1 VRQYFETYRGTRKSH
16 YWCDKVLSGAITA
29 MPGPKR
35 QHIELRFAAYL
46 VKAGEE
52 DCWSWSGPITNG
64 GHPTL
69 GRGGKGGGQTSA
81 RIVAY
86 RLATGDNP
94 DREVLNICDRKLC
107 LNPRHLLLAGAG
119 KSKATLQKRFEAKV
133 QKSGPDECWLW
144 TDKPIASGYG
154 KLSTGHDSSPI
165 LAHRLAWQL
174 ANGDIPEGLFIKQ
187 RCGNR
192 LCCNPAHLYLSLNP
206 IDGPEVSARAVE
218 AWLRCRA

>member
-1 VRQYFETYRGTRKSH
+1 MR
-16 YWCDKVLSGAITA
+16 
-29 MPGPKR
+29 GPKR
-35 QHIELRFAAYL
+35 QPIEVRFAAYL
-46 VKAGEE
+46 VKCGEDE
-52 DCWSWSGPITNG
+52 CWSWSGPITNG

-81 RIVAY
+81 RIIAY

-94 DREVLNICDRKLC
+94 DREVLNICDNKLC
-107 LNPRHLLLAGAG
+107 LNPRHLILAGAG

-133 QKSGPDECWLW
+133 RKARPDECWLW

-154 KLSTGHDSSPI
+154 KLSTGHGSSPI

-174 ANGDIPEGLFIKQ
+174 ANGDIPEGLFVKQ
-187 RCGNR
+187 QCGNR
-192 LCCNPAHLYLSLNP
+192 LCCNPTHLYLSLNP
-206 IDGPEVSARAVE
+206 IDGPEVSTRAVE